1 MRFTLRKFIIND
13 SLHVTLMPL
22 VDGIVNVFYVNL
34 YFFCGCYL
42 NSVHRNLFGYFVFCT
57 VLEVINL
64 LTFFHRF
71 CFVFTI

>member
-13 SLHVTLMPL
+13 SLHVTLMSRPLLYFFFLSL

-42 NSVHRNLFGYFVFCT
+42 NSVHRNLIGYFVFFT
-57 VLEVINL
+57 VFEVI
-64 LTFFHRF
+64 
-71 CFVFTI
+71 C